1 MASKRVGS
9 NEFGLK
15 TGLGKKMSHYNQ
27 VRNWSGWVE
36 LYFSHEFFYLLKK
49 KNMYLSLGMSCS
61 KLLCVKYIT
70 LNSPSI
76 SRKSC

>member
-49 KNMYLSLGMSCS
+49 KKTCICHLVCHVANYF
-61 KLLCVKYIT
+61 V
-70 LNSPSI
+70 
-76 SRKSC
+76 